1 MILST
6 IKNDLTVFMLPMG
19 GGVATSAS
27 ILALQPLFRHMVFSC
42 RDNDEVNQSQ
52 KYTNWYMILYD
63 DEVPDMGLLDG
74 LSTFMNNSFDFII
87 VYRKGYHE
95 NGSKRLQFSPRVFR
109 SYVPLD
115 SENLLP
121 LNSEGLTHEKI
132 LNGFI
137 LDVPH

>member
-19 GGVATSAS
+19 GGVAASSS
-27 ILALQPLFRHMVFSC
+27 ILALQPLFRHMDFSC
-42 RDNDEVNQSQ
+42 RDNDEVNQRQ
-52 KYTNWYMILYD
+52 KFTNWYMLLYD
-63 DEVPDMGLLDG
+63 NEVPDMGLLDG
-74 LSTFMNNSFDFII
+74 LSSFMNNPFDFII
-87 VYRKGYHE
+87 VYRKGWNE
-95 NGSKRLQFSPRVFR
+95 NGSQRLQFSPRVFR

-121 LNSEGLTHEKI
+121 YNSDGLRHEKI

-137 LDVPH
+137 LDVSH